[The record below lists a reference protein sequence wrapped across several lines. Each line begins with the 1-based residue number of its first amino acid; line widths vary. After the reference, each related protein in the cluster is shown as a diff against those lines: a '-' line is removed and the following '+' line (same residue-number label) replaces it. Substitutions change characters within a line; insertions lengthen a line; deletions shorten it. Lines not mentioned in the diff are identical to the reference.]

1 MNQEMEEVDN
11 VINGEQAEL
20 VGCHLQGPQNRG
32 QNPCNWSRI
41 LWDCWKHKESSK
53 PEASEAMRD
62 ASERRL
68 GLLRPIQ
75 WRIRG
80 KIGYLPCVDK
90 AFFQHPLE
98 NLGGKGAFGIV
109 GLDLEAPLFEI
120 EGAVTVLIQL
130 ISVKSDLV
138 TPNSGNP
145 FCIMA
150 SKASDLPRYCALNK
164 PSTVLSPVVLGFGNV
179 EYSDGFRH
187 GNQFQFP
194 GEYDAE
200 ASPAAAPD
208 SPEEIL
214 PHGFTV
220 QDSPVNIHDSG
231 VNHVRGSGLDPRR
244 LLPNVNLDR
253 PELDQV
259 QNGKGEGGNKGNALV
274 IVATASG
281 PELDVILSGANEC
294 SSDVGFP

>member
-1 MNQEMEEVDN
+1 MSSSLNSSN
-11 VINGEQAEL
+11 I
-20 VGCHLQGPQNRG
+20 P
-32 QNPCNWSRI
+32 
-41 LWDCWKHKESSK
+41 WKIW
-53 PEASEAMRD
+53 
-62 ASERRL
+62 
-68 GLLRPIQ
+68 G
-75 WRIRG
+75 
-80 KIGYLPCVDK
+80 
-90 AFFQHPLE
+90 
-98 NLGGKGAFGIV
+98 
-109 GLDLEAPLFEI
+109 
-120 EGAVTVLIQL
+120 VTVLIQL

-150 SKASDLPRYCALNK
+150 SKASDLPR
-164 PSTVLSPVVLGFGNV
+164 
-179 EYSDGFRH
+179 H

-200 ASPAAAPD
+200 ASAAAAPD

-214 PHGFTV
+214 PHGFPV

>member
-1 MNQEMEEVDN
+1 MRVKIPVIGVGFSGIVGNIGSQVSVKLPNPGEMLLSPDLADF
-11 VINGEQAEL
+11 I
-20 VGCHLQGPQNRG
+20 P
-32 QNPCNWSRI
+32 
-41 LWDCWKHKESSK
+41 SS
-53 PEASEAMRD
+53 
-62 ASERRL
+62 
-68 GLLRPIQ
+68 G
-75 WRIRG
+75 
-80 KIGYLPCVDK
+80 
-90 AFFQHPLE
+90 FQHPLE

-120 EGAVTVLIQL
+120 EGA
-130 ISVKSDLV
+130 
-138 TPNSGNP
+138 
-145 FCIMA
+145 
-150 SKASDLPRYCALNK
+150 
-164 PSTVLSPVVLGFGNV
+164 GFGNV
-179 EYSDGFRH
+179 EYRDGFRH

-200 ASPAAAPD
+200 ASAAAAPD

-214 PHGFTV
+214 PHGFPV

-253 PELDQV
+253 PEFDQV

-274 IVATASG
+274 IVAAASG